1 MSQTEILQLSQEL
14 QQANQLYYQGQ
25 STGLSDQ
32 EFDFKLKRLQSLEL
46 EYPQFKLPSSP
57 TERVGSDLESHFAK
71 HQHEFPMLSISNTY
85 NFDELLQFI
94 EDTQSPHSEF
104 VVEQKIDGCSLSLIY
119 QDGKLV
125 QGVTRGDGSQ
135 GDTVTENIRTI
146 LDIPLSLNS
155 KSQDLTGRLEVR
167 GEVYMSRQDFNHLN
181 ERLVAVGD
189 KPMQNPR
196 NTAAGTLKMKNSKEV
211 AKRRLRFFAFSIPHE
226 THCQYHSENLQWL
239 QELGFKIAPHLCT
252 KDFEEIKTFINQ
264 NDIARDDSAY
274 DIDGMVIKTNSIQK
288 QQSLGNTSKSPRWLV
303 SYKFLAEKALSQ
315 LLSIQY
321 QVGRT
326 GAVTPVANLSPV
338 SLAGTTVKRASLHNF
353 DEIHRLGVQILDYVW
368 VEKGGEI
375 IPKVTGVELEKR
387 PDDSQKIFPITE
399 CPECESRLV
408 KLEEEVVLRCVNPL
422 CPAQVQRALE
432 HFVSREA
439 MNIDSLGPALIA
451 QLIEHF
457 QVRKPSDLYKIKTS
471 HLIKLERMGEK
482 SAKNTIKALEAS
494 KSNAT
499 SQLIHGLG
507 IRHVGR
513 NASKIFATA
522 VENIWDLKDLTINE
536 LEELPEIGSK
546 IAESVYEFFHDE
558 IALEELRALE
568 LAGLNF
574 VNLTS
579 SSDESSMSQPLEG
592 QTIVITGTLP
602 SLGRSEARKMA
613 EDAGAKVSG
622 SVSAKTHILLAGEK
636 AGSKLTKAE
645 ALGIRVISE
654 ETFLEMIKI

>member
-1 MSQTEILQLSQEL
+1 MSQPEILQLSQEL
-14 QQANQLYYQGQ
+14 QQANQQYYQGQ

-32 EFDFKLKRLQSLEL
+32 EFDFKLKTLQALE
-46 EYPQFKLPSSP
+46 EQYPQYKLPNSP
-57 TERVGSDLESHFAK
+57 TERVGSDLESNFAK

-119 QDGKLV
+119 QDGQLT

-146 LDIPLSLNS
+146 LDIPLNLNTH
-155 KSQDLTGRLEVR
+155 SQKLKGRLEVR
-167 GEVYMSRQDFNHLN
+167 GEVYMTRQDFNHLN
-181 ERLVAVGD
+181 ERLIAIGD

-226 THCQYHSENLQWL
+226 THCKYHSENLQWL

-252 KDFEEIKTFINQ
+252 SDFEEMKTFIHQ
-264 NDIARDDSAY
+264 NDLGREDAKY
-274 DIDGMVIKTNSIQK
+274 DIDGMVIKTNSILK
-288 QQSLGNTSKSPRWLV
+288 QISLGNTSKSPRWLV

-326 GAVTPVANLSPV
+326 GAVTPVANLAPV

-353 DEIHRLGVQILDYVW
+353 DEIQRLGVQLLDYVW

-375 IPKVTGVELEKR
+375 IPKVTEVELEKR
-387 PDDSQKIFPITE
+387 PENSQKIIPIKE
-399 CPECESRLV
+399 CPECESQLI

-422 CPAQVQRALE
+422 CPAQVQRAIE

-457 QVRKPSDLYKIKTS
+457 QVRKASDLYKIKTT
-471 HLIKLERMGEK
+471 HLVQLERMGEK
-482 SAKNTIKALEAS
+482 SAKNTIQALESS
-494 KSNAT
+494 KSNT
-499 SQLIHGLG
+499 LSQLIHGLG

-513 NASKIFATA
+513 NASKILASS
-522 VENIWDLKDLTINE
+522 VENLWELKDLSVNQ
-536 LEELPEIGSK
+536 LEELPEIGAK

-558 IALEELRALE
+558 IALNELRALE
-568 LAGLNF
+568 AKGLNF
-574 VNLTS
+574 TS
-579 SSDESSMSQPLEG
+579 PSSPDSESSMSQPLKD

-602 SLGRSEARKMA
+602 NLGRSEARKMA
-613 EDAGAKVSG
+613 EEAGAKVSG
-622 SVSAKTHILLAGEK
+622 SVSAKTHLLLAGEK

-654 ETFLEMIKI
+654 ETFLEMIKN

>member
-1 MSQTEILQLSQEL
+1 MSQPEILQLSQEL
-14 QQANQLYYQGQ
+14 QQANQQYYQGQ

-32 EFDFKLKRLQSLEL
+32 EFDFKLKTLQALE
-46 EYPQFKLPSSP
+46 EQYPQYKLPNSP
-57 TERVGSDLESHFAK
+57 TERVGSDLESNFAK

-119 QDGKLV
+119 QDGQLT

-146 LDIPLSLNS
+146 LDIPLNLNTH
-155 KSQDLTGRLEVR
+155 SQKLKGRLEVR
-167 GEVYMSRQDFNHLN
+167 GEVYMTRQDFNHLN
-181 ERLVAVGD
+181 ERLIALGD

-226 THCQYHSENLQWL
+226 THCKYHSENLQWL

-252 KDFEEIKTFINQ
+252 SDFEEMKTFIHQ
-264 NDIARDDSAY
+264 NDLGREDAKY
-274 DIDGMVIKTNSIQK
+274 DIDGMVIKTNSILK
-288 QQSLGNTSKSPRWLV
+288 QISLGNTSKSPRWLV

-326 GAVTPVANLSPV
+326 GAVTPVANLAPV

-353 DEIHRLGVQILDYVW
+353 DEIQRLGVQLLDYVW

-375 IPKVTGVELEKR
+375 IPKVTEVELEKR
-387 PDDSQKIFPITE
+387 PENSQKIIPIKE
-399 CPECESRLV
+399 CPECESQLI

-422 CPAQVQRALE
+422 CPAQVQRAIE

-439 MNIDSLGPALIA
+439 MNIDSLGPALIV

-457 QVRKPSDLYKIKTS
+457 QVRKASDLYKIKTT
-471 HLIKLERMGEK
+471 HLVQLERMGEK
-482 SAKNTIKALEAS
+482 SAKNTIQALESS
-494 KSNAT
+494 KSNT
-499 SQLIHGLG
+499 LSQLIHGLG

-513 NASKIFATA
+513 NASKILASS
-522 VENIWDLKDLTINE
+522 VENLWELKDLSINQ
-536 LEELPEIGSK
+536 LEELPEIGAK

-558 IALEELRALE
+558 IALNELRALE
-568 LAGLNF
+568 AKGLNF
-574 VNLTS
+574 TS
-579 SSDESSMSQPLEG
+579 PSSPDSESSMSQPLKD

-602 SLGRSEARKMA
+602 NLGRSEARKMA
-613 EDAGAKVSG
+613 EEAGAKVSG
-622 SVSAKTHILLAGEK
+622 SVSAKTHLLLAGEK

-654 ETFLEMIKI
+654 ETFLEMIKN

>member
-1 MSQTEILQLSQEL
+1 MSQPEILQLFQEL
-14 QQANQLYYQGQ
+14 QQANQQYYQGQ

-32 EFDFKLKRLQSLEL
+32 EFDFKLKTLQALE
-46 EYPQFKLPSSP
+46 EQYPQYKLPNSP
-57 TERVGSDLESHFAK
+57 TERVGSDLESNFAK

-119 QDGKLV
+119 QDGQLT

-146 LDIPLSLNS
+146 LDIPLNLNTH
-155 KSQDLTGRLEVR
+155 SQKLKGRLEVR
-167 GEVYMSRQDFNHLN
+167 GEVYMTRQDFNHLN
-181 ERLVAVGD
+181 ERLIAIGD

-226 THCQYHSENLQWL
+226 THCKYHSENLQWL

-252 KDFEEIKTFINQ
+252 SDFEEMKTFIHQ
-264 NDIARDDSAY
+264 NDLAREDAKY
-274 DIDGMVIKTNSIQK
+274 DIDGMVIKTNSILK
-288 QQSLGNTSKSPRWLV
+288 QISLGNTSKSPRWLV

-326 GAVTPVANLSPV
+326 GAVTPVANLAPV

-353 DEIHRLGVQILDYVW
+353 DEIQRLGVQLLDYVW

-375 IPKVTGVELEKR
+375 IPKVTEVELEKR
-387 PDDSQKIFPITE
+387 PENSQKIIPIKE
-399 CPECESRLV
+399 CPECESQLI

-422 CPAQVQRALE
+422 CPAQVQRAIE

-457 QVRKPSDLYKIKTS
+457 QVRKASDLYKIKTT
-471 HLIKLERMGEK
+471 HLVQLERMGEK
-482 SAKNTIKALEAS
+482 SAKNTIQALESS
-494 KSNAT
+494 KSNT
-499 SQLIHGLG
+499 LSQLIHGLG

-513 NASKIFATA
+513 NASKILASS
-522 VENIWDLKDLTINE
+522 VENLWELKDLSINQ
-536 LEELPEIGSK
+536 LEELPEIGAK

-558 IALEELRALE
+558 IALNELRALE
-568 LAGLNF
+568 AKGLNF
-574 VNLTS
+574 TS
-579 SSDESSMSQPLEG
+579 PSSPDSESSMSQPLKD

-602 SLGRSEARKMA
+602 NLGRSEARKMA
-613 EDAGAKVSG
+613 EEAGAKVSG
-622 SVSAKTHILLAGEK
+622 SVSAKTHLLLAGEK

-654 ETFLEMIKI
+654 ETFLEMIKN